1 MEKFTQNIR
10 DFLAGDVIN
19 FLLSLLFA
27 MVVLFIGF
35 RLIRLSMRA
44 FDRSKLANRM
54 DATAHSFVRSL
65 LSIGL
70 KLLLVIT
77 IAGIVGIPTASIIAV
92 LGSASVA
99 IGLAMQGSLSNFAG
113 GVMILL
119 FKPFVQD
126 DFIEVANVEAGRVAD
141 ISIFYT
147 TLVTVDNRRIVVPNG
162 TVSNASVTNYTS
174 QPKRRLDIAFS
185 AEYAADSQ
193 RVREAILSVA
203 AGREKID
210 PDPAPT
216 VVLKTMQD
224 SSVLYELR
232 AWCDNDDYW
241 NERFAITELV
251 KKRFHAEGIGIP
263 FPQVDVHMVS

>member
-10 DFLAGDVIN
+10 DFLAGDVVR

-27 MVVLFIGF
+27 VIVVCIGF
-35 RLIRLSMRA
+35 RLIRLCMRA
-44 FDRSKLANRM
+44 FDRSRLASRM
-54 DATAHSFVRSL
+54 DPTAHSFVRSL
-65 LSIGL
+65 FSIAL
-70 KLLLVIT
+70 KLLLMVT

-99 IGLAMQGSLSNFAG
+99 IGLAMQGSLSNLAG

-174 QPKRRLDIAFS
+174 QPKRRLDVAFS
-185 AEYAADSQ
+185 VEYAADSGH
-193 RVREAILSVA
+193 VRDVILSIA
-203 AGREKID
+203 SGREKID
-210 PDPAPT
+210 RDPAPA
-216 VVLKTMQD
+216 VVLKMMGD

-241 NERFAITELV
+241 NERFAIIELV
-251 KKRFHAEGIGIP
+251 KKRFQAEGIGIP
-263 FPQVDVHMVS
+263 FPQMDVHVV